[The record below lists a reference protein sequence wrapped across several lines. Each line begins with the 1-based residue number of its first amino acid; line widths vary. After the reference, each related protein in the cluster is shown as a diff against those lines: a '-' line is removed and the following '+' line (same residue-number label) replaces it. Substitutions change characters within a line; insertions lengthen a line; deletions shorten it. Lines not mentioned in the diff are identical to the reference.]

1 MYLRVFSLE
10 AAILPALGEKG
21 TAMILVTGTV
31 VGLRMNRG
39 YHSQKHVEERH
50 AATSLGV
57 STVISANRLKSESL
71 KVSKW
76 VRR

>member
-1 MYLRVFSLE
+1 MNLHLFSLE
-10 AAILPALGEKG
+10 AAIVPAPGEKG
-21 TAMILVTGTV
+21 TDRIPVPGTV

-39 YHSQKHVEERH
+39 FHSLKRVEERH

-57 STVISANRLKSESL
+57 STVISVNRLKSGSL